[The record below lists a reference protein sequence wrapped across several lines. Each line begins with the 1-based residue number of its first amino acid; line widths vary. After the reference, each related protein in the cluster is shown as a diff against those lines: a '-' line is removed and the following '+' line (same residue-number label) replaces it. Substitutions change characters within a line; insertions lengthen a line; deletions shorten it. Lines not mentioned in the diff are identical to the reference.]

1 MIPLLDVISARYNSG
16 MNTTQTLD
24 RLFDPVGKTFGV
36 KTAKAIANL
45 RADPDFQAKMEDL
58 AHRCTEGELTPDE
71 KAEYDA
77 LVSANNVIAILQA
90 KARAV
95 LARRRKKK

>member
-1 MIPLLDVISARYNSG
+1 MEELAR
-16 MNTTQTLD
+16 
-24 RLFDPVGKTFGV
+24 
-36 KTAKAIANL
+36 
-45 RADPDFQAKMEDL
+45 
-58 AHRCTEGELTPDE
+58 RCTEGELTPEE

-95 LARRRKKK
+95 LARHRKKKQ

>member
-1 MIPLLDVISARYNSG
+1 MGA
-16 MNTTQTLD
+16 MNTLD
-24 RLFDPVGKTFGV
+24 RLLDPVGRNLSL
-36 KTAKAIANL
+36 KAAEALVHL
-45 RADPDFQAKMEDL
+45 RADPELQARMEYF
-58 AHRCTEGELTPDE
+58 ARRCTEGELVPDE

-95 LARRRKKK
+95 LARHRKKKR

>member
-1 MIPLLDVISARYNSG
+1 MSI
-16 MNTTQTLD
+16 MHTLD
-24 RLFDPVGKTFGV
+24 RMLDPIGRSFGV
-36 KTAKAIANL
+36 KTAEAIAAL
-45 RADPDFQAKMEDL
+45 RADPELQAKMESF
-58 AHRCTEGELTPDE
+58 ARRSTEGRLTADE

-95 LARRRKKK
+95 LAQHRKKK

>member
-1 MIPLLDVISARYNSG
+1 MSTVY
-16 MNTTQTLD
+16 TLD
-24 RLFDPVGKTFGV
+24 RLLDPVGQNLNV
-36 KTAKAIANL
+36 KAAETLVHL
-45 RADPDFQAKMEDL
+45 RADRELRAKMEEL
-58 AHRCTEGELTPDE
+58 ARRCTEGELTPPE

-95 LARRRKKK
+95 LARHRKKRQ